1 MKTIS
6 RLYFWL
12 TGWRLEGRLSPEIN
26 KCIMVAAPHTSN
38 YDFGYSRAA
47 LYMMGCNVKYLA
59 KKELL
64 DSPFGFFF
72 RWTGAIGV
80 GRDRSENMVSRM
92 VELLN
97 QHEKLVIMLAPE
109 GSRKLKGKWR
119 TGFYYAAMQAKVPIV
134 LASLDYKKKV
144 ANVGPFFTPPGTI
157 TRIWC
162 WLRSSTR
169 LFAPVIRR
177 NLSSIYAER
186 FCAWELSQVTWPSSV
201 VYGL

>member
-1 MKTIS
+1 MLMKTIS
-6 RLYFWL
+6 RLYFCL

-144 ANVGPFFTPPGTI
+144 ANVGPVFHPTGNYHQDMVLVKEFYKAVCPRYPEKFVLDI
-157 TRIWC
+157 C
-162 WLRSSTR
+162 
-169 LFAPVIRR
+169 
-177 NLSSIYAER
+177 
-186 FCAWELSQVTWPSSV
+186 
-201 VYGL
+201 